1 MSEVSEAV
9 EKPVYFHSA
18 LARALS
24 DNGVKAI
31 FGVIGDA
38 NLYMVDDFIRE
49 HHGEY
54 VAAATEASVV
64 LRALGYA
71 SVTGKPGGATVSP
84 RPAVANTR
92 TRLTKGVKRSQP
104 VSLL

>member
-49 HHGEY
+49 HHGEH

-64 LRALGYA
+64 LMALGHA
-71 SVTGKPGGATVSP
+71 RDTGKTGVATVTHGPAGTNTLTSPSAGAT
-84 RPAVANTR
+84 AQ
-92 TRLTKGVKRSQP
+92 L
-104 VSLL
+104 